1 MFGAISQF
9 FSSAGALPLGAC
21 LTWAPGLL
29 ELHAGADALIALS
42 LYSIP
47 AALIYFAHKR
57 RDFAG
62 MWLLGLF
69 ILFLIA
75 CATTHVL
82 GIWTLW
88 YPAYGMDGMV
98 NVLTAALSVPTAIAF
113 WAVMPRVLTI
123 RGLGRLQDENEALER
138 RIQERTNELNRLNAQ
153 LQNEIKERNALVEQ
167 LLEAHTTLSAIID
180 ASPQAIVTLGLDRK
194 VSSWNAAAESIFG
207 YPASEML
214 GIDSVPKIAAGYE
227 SESRAMMEPIFAG
240 KVVPRVE
247 ARRRRKDGEEI
258 YLRHSLAP
266 FRDPNGAV
274 TGIVVISE
282 DITRYKH
289 AQVALVEREARMRS
303 ILETVPDAII
313 VIDSNGVIESF
324 SPAAER
330 LFGWKEAEV
339 AGENVKMMMPSPYQ
353 ESHDGYLSRYAEGRI
368 ALGRRKDGSTF
379 PIELAVGEVLL
390 QGSPRFTG
398 FVRDITE
405 RQTTEKRLQDLQS
418 ELMHVSR
425 LNAMGQMGAAL
436 AHELNQPLAAITN
449 YLQASQNMIARQLG
463 TVPPRIT
470 EAMDKALGQ
479 VMRAGDIIRRLREFV
494 TVGKTDRHP
503 EPINKIVEEASAL
516 ALIGAKSGNVTIQ
529 MELDPALPP
538 VRMDKIQI
546 QQVVVNLVRNA
557 VEAMSDVARRDLTIR
572 TALDASGNILVTVRD
587 TGPGLSEAVASRLFQ
602 PFVTSKSSGMG
613 VGLSIC
619 SSIVEAHGGT
629 IWGRTNT
636 DVGTTFGFTLPF
648 VGN

>member
-1 MFGAISQF
+1 
-9 FSSAGALPLGAC
+9 
-21 LTWAPGLL
+21 
-29 ELHAGADALIALS
+29 
-42 LYSIP
+42 
-47 AALIYFAHKR
+47 
-57 RDFAG
+57 
-62 MWLLGLF
+62 
-69 ILFLIA
+69 
-75 CATTHVL
+75 
-82 GIWTLW
+82 
-88 YPAYGMDGMV
+88 
-98 NVLTAALSVPTAIAF
+98 
-113 WAVMPRVLTI
+113 
-123 RGLGRLQDENEALER
+123 
-138 RIQERTNELNRLNAQ
+138 
-153 LQNEIKERNALVEQ
+153 
-167 LLEAHTTLSAIID
+167 
-180 ASPQAIVTLGLDRK
+180 
-194 VSSWNAAAESIFG
+194 
-207 YPASEML
+207 
-214 GIDSVPKIAAGYE
+214 
-227 SESRAMMEPIFAG
+227 
-240 KVVPRVE
+240 
-247 ARRRRKDGEEI
+247 
-258 YLRHSLAP
+258 
-266 FRDPNGAV
+266 
-274 TGIVVISE
+274 
-282 DITRYKH
+282 
-289 AQVALVEREARMRS
+289 MRS

-648 VGN
+648 AGN